1 MAQGSH
7 VIVSYGCVE
16 GMLGLKGYLPPW
28 EYPWL
33 NLGTRLGTTAVT
45 MPQDGTKRG
54 LAYSSCPTVS
64 QSGMLA
70 LMYIT

>member
-16 GMLGLKGYLPPW
+16 GMLGLKGYLLPW

-45 MPQDGTKRG
+45 MPQDG
-54 LAYSSCPTVS
+54 LVPAPLSLS
-64 QSGMLA
+64 QECL
-70 LMYIT
+70 L